1 MKRQKVALGPRSYEV
16 VIADGFRGLG
26 AELVNLGARRVVV
39 VTNPVV
45 GELVLASALA
55 EVRSAGLS
63 CEAAMVPDGEEHK
76 TVETWQGLVKALLA
90 LKVDR
95 NTVVLGLGGGVTG
108 DIAGFAAATV
118 LRGVPFVLVPTSL
131 LAMVDSAVGGKTG
144 VNTGQGKN
152 LVGAFHQPRLVWIP
166 VRCLETLPVV
176 ERTAG
181 LAEGV
186 KHGAVADASF
196 FEWCEVHAVDLRR
209 GHPAALAEL
218 VAQSVRIKAA
228 LVAEDEKEQ
237 GRRVLLN
244 FGHTVGHA
252 LEGALGPG
260 TLRHGHC
267 VALGMVAEAR
277 GNVAAGRLDVRA
289 ADRLEALLSEAGCPA
304 GAPAVPLARLIDV
317 SRMDKKRAG
326 GKLRA
331 PSLVALGSAEVC
343 LLEPEEVTR
352 WLTFLPLQTRPLE
365 DSC

>member
-1 MKRQKVALGPRSYEV
+1 MRVQTVALGERSYDV
-16 VIADGFRGLG
+16 VVSGSLEGLG
-26 AELVNLGARRVVV
+26 TALRARGGERVVV

-45 GELVLASALA
+45 AAVALDACLTELRAAGVACEVVL
-55 EVRSAGLS
+55 
-63 CEAAMVPDGEEHK
+63 VPDGEEHK
-76 TVETWQGLVKALLA
+76 TLTTWRRLVESLVQLR
-90 LKVDR
+90 VDR
-95 NTVVLGLGGGVTG
+95 STVVLGLGGGVTG
-108 DIAGFAAATV
+108 DLAGFAAATA
-118 LRGVPFVLVPTSL
+118 LRGLPFALVPTSL

-144 VNTGQGKN
+144 VNVDAGKN
-152 LVGAFHQPRLVWIP
+152 LVGAFHQPILVWAPIG
-166 VRCLETLPVV
+166 CLETLPVV

-186 KHGAVADASF
+186 KHGVVADEAF
-196 FEWCEVHAVDLRR
+196 FSWCEAHCGELRS
-209 GHPAALAEL
+209 GQPAALAEL
-218 VAQSVRIKAA
+218 VVQSVRLKAQ
-228 LVAEDEKEQ
+228 LVAEDEEER

-260 TLRHGHC
+260 RLRHGHC

-277 GNVAAGRLDVRA
+277 ATVAADRLQRQA
-289 ADRLEALLSEAGCPA
+289 ADRLESLLLELGCPSL
-304 GAPAVPLARLIDV
+304 APQVPLARLIDV

-331 PSLVALGSAEVC
+331 PSLVALGSAEVR
-343 LLEPEEVTR
+343 LLEPEEVSR